1 MFTREQR
8 MHLDNLPVDKRNRQE
23 IKIKIAIF
31 TLNLKRKLICI
42 LFANFVNI
50 YFFFFF
56 LISCQIS
63 IYNSATAKIIKN
75 MKIAP
80 VVP

>member
-31 TLNLKRKLICI
+31 TLNLERKLICI
-42 LFANFVNI
+42 LFAKFRK
-50 YFFFFF
+50 YLFF
-56 LISCQIS
+56 LFLSYFLPNI
-63 IYNSATAKIIKN
+63 NL
-75 MKIAP
+75 
-80 VVP
+80 